1 MEGVSTAKRAL
12 AVLLTAV
19 LALGTVLLATGCSS
33 NSGESSS
40 NSDPITVVFL
50 PDNSSADMEASR
62 DAVAEIIKN
71 ATGRDVEMVLK
82 VTYRQTKRTIKF
94 SAPLPQAMQ
103 MAHSMKPAT
112 TAASA

>member
-19 LALGTVLLATGCSS
+19 LALSTVLLATGCSS
-33 NSGESSS
+33 NSDEGSS

-71 ATGRDVEMVLK
+71 ATGRDVEIM
-82 VTYRQTKRTIKF
+82 
-94 SAPLPQAMQ
+94 
-103 MAHSMKPAT
+103 T
-112 TAASA
+112 TPRLQRSN